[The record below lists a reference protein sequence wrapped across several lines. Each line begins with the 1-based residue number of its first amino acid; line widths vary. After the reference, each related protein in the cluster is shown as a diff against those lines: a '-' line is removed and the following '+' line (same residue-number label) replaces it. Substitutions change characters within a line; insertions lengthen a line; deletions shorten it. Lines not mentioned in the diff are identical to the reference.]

1 MIQMRPRVRG
11 ITWASLWVPVP
22 RAKRLLV
29 IDKDISSMAVIAS
42 DARIA
47 DMQQT
52 YPPRA
57 AVISWIF
64 FAWAAQPYF
73 TLITTFVF
81 APYFATHVAS
91 DAASGQALW
100 GFATAAAGLM
110 IALMSPVLGA
120 IADRSGRRKP
130 WIAAFGAL
138 LVIGSCLMWFGKPG
152 DPGVIPPLLLA
163 YGVATIGVE
172 LATVFNNAMMPTLVP
187 PDKIGRLSG
196 TGWATGYVGG
206 ILSLILVLGF
216 LAASPETGRTLFG
229 FMPLFGLDPVTHQG
243 DRITGPLTG
252 IWFIIFVLP
261 MFLLTPDYPAGRR
274 MSEALCK
281 GLTDLRQTLRELP
294 KQKSMAAFLLANMV
308 YTDALVSLFTFGGIY
323 AAGTFGWNTI
333 QIGTFGI
340 LLAIAGTFGAWLGG
354 KLDDSLGP
362 KRVIAG
368 SMLILLFAIVAIL
381 LVDKDSILFI
391 KVAAPAPDGALFAAA
406 AERAYLVLGC
416 MIGAAGG
423 PLQAAS
429 RTLLIYMAPKD
440 RIAQYFGLFALT
452 GKVTSFVGPLL
463 IGAITAITASQKA
476 GIAVLVVFFVAGLA
490 LLARVR
496 EE

>member
-1 MIQMRPRVRG
+1 
-11 ITWASLWVPVP
+11 
-22 RAKRLLV
+22 
-29 IDKDISSMAVIAS
+29 MAVIAS

-47 DMQQT
+47 DMRET
-52 YPPRA
+52 YPPRS

-64 FAWAAQPYF
+64 FDWAAQPYF

-91 DAASGQALW
+91 DAASGQSLW
-100 GFATAAAGLM
+100 GFATAAAGLL
-110 IALMSPVLGA
+110 IALLSPVLGA
-120 IADRSGRRKP
+120 IADASGRRKP

-138 LVIGSCLMWFGKPG
+138 LVIGSSLMWFGKPG
-152 DPGVIPPLLLA
+152 DPSVIPPLLLA
-163 YGVATIGVE
+163 YGLATIGAE
-172 LATVFNNAMMPTLVP
+172 FATVFNNAMMPTLVP
-187 PDKIGRLSG
+187 PDQIGRLSG

-229 FMPLFGLDPVTHQG
+229 LMPLFGLDPVSHQG
-243 DRITGPLTG
+243 DRISGPLTG

-261 MFLLTPDYPAGRR
+261 MFLLTPDYPAKRR
-274 MSEALCK
+274 IGQAVRE
-281 GLTDLRQTLRELP
+281 GLTGLKQTLAELP
-294 KQKSMAAFLLANMV
+294 KQKSLAAFLLANMI
-308 YTDALVSLFTFGGIY
+308 YTDALVSLFAFGGIY

-340 LLAIAGTFGAWLGG
+340 ILAIAGTLGAWLGG
-354 KLDDSLGP
+354 KLDDKLGS

-368 SMLILLFAIVAIL
+368 SMWMLLFAIVAIL
-381 LVDKDSILFI
+381 LVDKDRIFFI
-391 KVAAPAPDGALFAAA
+391 TVAPPAPDGALFAAA
-406 AERAYLVLGC
+406 AERAYLLLGC
-416 MIGAAGG
+416 LIGAAGG

-429 RTLLIYMAPKD
+429 RTLLIRMAPKD

-463 IGAITAITASQKA
+463 IGAITAVTESQKA
-476 GIAVLVVFFVAGLA
+476 GMAVLVLFFVAGLV
-490 LLARVR
+490 LLARVSD
-496 EE
+496 E

>member
-1 MIQMRPRVRG
+1 
-11 ITWASLWVPVP
+11 
-22 RAKRLLV
+22 
-29 IDKDISSMAVIAS
+29 MAMAIS
-42 DARIA
+42 DALNA
-47 DMQQT
+47 DTQPT
-52 YPPRA
+52 YPRRA

-64 FAWAAQPYF
+64 FDWAAQPYF

-91 DAASGQALW
+91 DPASGQSLW
-100 GFATAAAGLM
+100 GFATAAAGLL

-120 IADRSGRRKP
+120 IADASGRRKP

-152 DPGVIPPLLLA
+152 DPKVIPPLLLA
-163 YGVATIGVE
+163 YSIATVGAE
-172 LATVFNNAMMPTLVP
+172 FATVFNNAMMPSLVP
-187 PDKIGRLSG
+187 PDQIGRLSG

-216 LAASPETGRTLFG
+216 LAASPDTGRTLFG

-243 DRITGPLTG
+243 DRISGPLTG

-261 MFLLTPDYPAGRR
+261 MFILTPDYPARHSAR
-274 MSEALCK
+274 DALRE
-281 GLTDLRQTLRELP
+281 GLIELRQGLRELP
-294 KQKSMAAFLLANMV
+294 KQKSMAAFLLANMI
-308 YTDALVSLFTFGGIY
+308 YTDGLVSLFAFGGIY

-340 LLAIAGTFGAWLGG
+340 LLAIAGTFGAWIGG
-354 KLDDSLGP
+354 KLDDKLGP
-362 KRVIAG
+362 KRVISG
-368 SMLILLFAIVAIL
+368 SMLILLLSIVAIL
-381 LVDKDSILFI
+381 LVDKDSILLV
-391 KVAAPAPDGALFAAA
+391 KVAAPAPGGALFSGAS
-406 AERAYLVLGC
+406 ERAYLVLGC
-416 MIGAAGG
+416 LIGAAGG

-429 RTLLIYMAPKD
+429 RTLLIHMAPKD

-463 IGAITAITASQKA
+463 IGVITAVTESQKA
-476 GIAVLVVFFVAGLA
+476 GMAVLVLFFAAGLM

-496 EE
+496 D

>member
-1 MIQMRPRVRG
+1 M
-11 ITWASLWVPVP
+11 A
-22 RAKRLLV
+22 
-29 IDKDISSMAVIAS
+29 MAVS
-42 DARIA
+42 DALNAGTQPI
-47 DMQQT
+47 
-52 YPPRA
+52 YPRRA

-64 FAWAAQPYF
+64 FDWAAQPYF

-91 DAASGQALW
+91 DPASGQSLW
-100 GFATAAAGLM
+100 GFATAASGLL

-120 IADRSGRRKP
+120 IADASGRRKP

-152 DPGVIPPLLLA
+152 DPSVIPPLLLA
-163 YGVATIGVE
+163 YAIATVGAE
-172 LATVFNNAMMPTLVP
+172 FATVFNNAMMPSLVP
-187 PDKIGRLSG
+187 PDQIGRLSG

-216 LAASPETGRTLFG
+216 LAASPDTGRTLFG

-243 DRITGPLTG
+243 DRISGPLTG

-261 MFLLTPDYPAGRR
+261 MFIFTPDYPARHSAR
-274 MSEALCK
+274 DALRE
-281 GLTDLRQTLRELP
+281 GLIELRQGLRELP
-294 KQKSMAAFLLANMV
+294 KQKSMAAFLLANMI
-308 YTDALVSLFTFGGIY
+308 YTDGLVSLFAFGGIY

-354 KLDDSLGP
+354 KLDDKLGP
-362 KRVIAG
+362 KRVISG
-368 SMLILLFAIVAIL
+368 SMLILLLSIVAIL
-381 LVDKDSILFI
+381 LVDKDSILFV
-391 KVAAPAPDGALFAAA
+391 KVAAPAPGGALFSGA

-416 MIGAAGG
+416 LIGAAGG

-429 RTLLIYMAPKD
+429 RTLLIHMAPKD

-452 GKVTSFVGPLL
+452 GKVTSFIGPLL
-463 IGAITAITASQKA
+463 IGVVTAATESQKA
-476 GIAVLVVFFVAGLA
+476 GMAVLVPFFAAGLV

-496 EE
+496 D

>member
-1 MIQMRPRVRG
+1 
-11 ITWASLWVPVP
+11 
-22 RAKRLLV
+22 
-29 IDKDISSMAVIAS
+29 MAALAS
-42 DARIA
+42 DARNA
-47 DMQQT
+47 GMQQT
-52 YPPRA
+52 WPPRS
-57 AVISWIF
+57 AVVSWIF
-64 FAWAAQPYF
+64 FDWAAQPYF

-81 APYFATHVAS
+81 APYFASFVAP
-91 DAASGQALW
+91 DPAQGQALW
-100 GFATAAAGLM
+100 GFATAAAGLL
-110 IALMSPVLGA
+110 IALLSPVLGA
-120 IADRSGRRKP
+120 IADASGRRKP

-138 LVIGSCLMWFGKPG
+138 LVIGSSLMWIGRPG
-152 DPGVIPPLLLA
+152 DPSVIPPLLLA
-163 YGVATIGVE
+163 YGIATVGVE
-172 LATVFNNAMMPTLVP
+172 FATVFNNAMMPSLVP

-206 ILSLILVLGF
+206 VLSLILVLGF

-229 FMPLFGLDPVTHQG
+229 FTPLFGLDPVTHQG

-261 MFLLTPDYPAGRR
+261 MFLLTPDYPAKRPVR
-274 MSEALCK
+274 EPSRE
-281 GLTDLRQTLRELP
+281 GLIELRQTLGELP
-294 KQKSMAAFLLANMV
+294 KQKSLAAFLLANMI
-308 YTDALVSLFTFGGIY
+308 YTDGLVSLFAFGGIY

-368 SMLILLFAIVAIL
+368 SMMILLFAIAAIL
-381 LVDKDSILFI
+381 LVDKDSILFV
-391 KVAAPAPDGALFAAA
+391 KVTPPAPDGALFASA

-416 MIGAAGG
+416 LVGAAGG

-429 RTLLIYMAPKD
+429 RTLLIRLARRE

-463 IGAITAITASQKA
+463 IGVITEITASQKA
-476 GIAVLVVFFVAGLA
+476 GMAVLVAFFVAGLA
-490 LLARVR
+490 LLGRVR
-496 EE
+496 G

>member
-1 MIQMRPRVRG
+1 
-11 ITWASLWVPVP
+11 
-22 RAKRLLV
+22 
-29 IDKDISSMAVIAS
+29 MAMAAS
-42 DARIA
+42 DAHGA
-47 DMQQT
+47 GMQQI
-52 YPPRA
+52 YPGRA

-64 FAWAAQPYF
+64 FDWAAQPYF

-81 APYFATHVAS
+81 APYFATHVAP
-91 DAASGQALW
+91 DPASGQSLW
-100 GFATAAAGLM
+100 GFATAAAGLL

-120 IADRSGRRKP
+120 IADASGRRKP

-152 DPGVIPPLLLA
+152 DPDVIAPLLLA
-163 YGVATIGVE
+163 YAIATVGAE
-172 LATVFNNAMMPTLVP
+172 FATVFNNAMMPSLVP
-187 PDKIGRLSG
+187 PDQIGRLSG

-216 LAASPETGRTLFG
+216 LAASPDTGRTLFG

-243 DRITGPLTG
+243 DRISGPLTG
-252 IWFIIFVLP
+252 IWFMIFVLP
-261 MFLLTPDYPAGRR
+261 MFLLTPDYPARHSPR
-274 MSEALCK
+274 DALRE
-281 GLTDLRQTLRELP
+281 GLIQLRQGLRELP
-294 KQKSMAAFLLANMV
+294 KQKSMAAFLLANMI
-308 YTDALVSLFTFGGIY
+308 YTDGLVSLFAFGGIY

-354 KLDDSLGP
+354 KLDDKLGP
-362 KRVIAG
+362 KRVISG
-368 SMLILLFAIVAIL
+368 SMLILLLSIVAIL
-381 LVDKDSILFI
+381 LVDKDSVLLV
-391 KVAAPAPDGALFAAA
+391 KVAAPAPDGALFSGA

-416 MIGAAGG
+416 LIGAAGG

-429 RTLLIYMAPKD
+429 RTLLIHMAPKD

-452 GKVTSFVGPLL
+452 GKVTSFIGPLL
-463 IGAITAITASQKA
+463 IGVVTAATESQKA
-476 GIAVLVVFFVAGLA
+476 GMAVLVPFFAVGLV

-496 EE
+496 D

>member
-1 MIQMRPRVRG
+1 MTV
-11 ITWASLWVPVP
+11 VV
-22 RAKRLLV
+22 
-29 IDKDISSMAVIAS
+29 S

-47 DMQQT
+47 DMQQN

-64 FAWAAQPYF
+64 FDWAAQPYF

-91 DAASGQALW
+91 DPASGQSLW

-120 IADRSGRRKP
+120 VADASGRRKP

-138 LVIGSCLMWFGKPG
+138 LVIGSCLMWFGRPG
-152 DPGVIPPLLLA
+152 DVSTIPSLLLA
-163 YGVATIGVE
+163 YAIATIGVE
-172 LATVFNNAMMPTLVP
+172 FATVFNNAMMPTLVP

-229 FMPLFGLDPVTHQG
+229 FTPLFGLDPVTHQG

-252 IWFIIFVLP
+252 IWFVVFVLP
-261 MFLLTPDYPAGRR
+261 MFLLTPDYPARR
-274 MSEALCK
+274 RLREALRE
-281 GLTDLRQTLRELP
+281 GLTELRQSLAELP
-294 KQKSMAAFLLANMV
+294 KRKSLAAFLLANMI
-308 YTDALVSLFTFGGIY
+308 YTDALVSLFAFGGIY

-333 QIGTFGI
+333 EIGTFGI
-340 LLAIAGTFGAWLGG
+340 ILAIAGTFGAWLGG

-368 SMLILLFAIVAIL
+368 SMLILLFSIVAIL
-381 LVDKDSILFI
+381 LVDKDHIFF
-391 KVAAPAPDGALFAAA
+391 VAVAPPAAGGALFASA

-416 MIGAAGG
+416 LIGMAGA

-429 RTLLIYMAPKD
+429 RTLLIHMAPQD
-440 RIAQYFGLFALT
+440 RVAQYFGLFALT

-463 IGAITAITASQKA
+463 IGVITELTASQKA
-476 GIAVLVVFFVAGLA
+476 GMAVLVLFFVAGLA

-496 EE
+496 D

>member
-1 MIQMRPRVRG
+1 
-11 ITWASLWVPVP
+11 
-22 RAKRLLV
+22 
-29 IDKDISSMAVIAS
+29 MAVITS
-42 DARIA
+42 DLRNAG
-47 DMQQT
+47 MQQT
-52 YPPRA
+52 YPSRA
-57 AVISWIF
+57 AVVSWIF
-64 FAWAAQPYF
+64 FDWAAQPYF

-91 DAASGQALW
+91 DPASGQALW

-120 IADRSGRRKP
+120 IADASGRRKP

-152 DPGVIPPLLLA
+152 DVNVIPPLLLA
-163 YGVATIGVE
+163 YGIATIGVE
-172 LATVFNNAMMPTLVP
+172 FATVFNNAMMPSLVP
-187 PDKIGRLSG
+187 PDQIGRLSG

-229 FMPLFGLDPVTHQG
+229 FMPLFGFDPVTHQG
-243 DRITGPLTG
+243 DRITGPLTA
-252 IWFIIFVLP
+252 IWFIVFVLP
-261 MFLLTPDYPAGRR
+261 MFLLTPDYPAKRLV
-274 MSEALCK
+274 SEALRE

-294 KQKSMAAFLLANMV
+294 KRKSLAAFLLANMI
-308 YTDALVSLFTFGGIY
+308 YTDGLVSLFAFGGIY
-323 AAGTFGWNTI
+323 AAGTFEWNTI

-340 LLAIAGTFGAWLGG
+340 LLAIAGTLGAWLGG
-354 KLDDSLGP
+354 KLDDKLGP
-362 KRVIAG
+362 KRVITG
-368 SMLILLFAIVAIL
+368 SMLILLSSIVAIL
-381 LVDKDSILFI
+381 LVDKDQILFV
-391 KVAAPAPDGALFAAA
+391 KVAAPVPGGGLFSGA

-416 MIGAAGG
+416 LIGAAGG

-429 RTLLIYMAPKD
+429 RTLLIRLAPQD

-463 IGAITAITASQKA
+463 IGVITAVTESQKA
-476 GIAVLVVFFVAGLA
+476 GMAVLVVFFVAGLA
-490 LLARVR
+490 LLARVGDSNR
-496 EE
+496 TQ